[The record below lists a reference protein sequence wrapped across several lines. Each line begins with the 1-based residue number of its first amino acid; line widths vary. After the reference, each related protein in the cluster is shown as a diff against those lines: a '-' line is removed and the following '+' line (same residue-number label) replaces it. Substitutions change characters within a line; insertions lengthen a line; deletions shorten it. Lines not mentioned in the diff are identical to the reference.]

1 MSITLRLMC
10 SNSTRALLQ
19 ELSRGYAARSGHEV
33 GLEVATA
40 KAVRQRIE
48 SGVSADAVVLGS
60 AMIAELA
67 AAGWLVP
74 QSQRPFAA
82 ARVGVAVRRGFPK
95 PDIGSVAALRQTL
108 VSARSIT
115 HTLEG
120 ASGQYVPTLLARLG
134 IAGALQGRIVTRT
147 GGPVGPLVVAGEADL
162 ALQQVPELLGI
173 EGLEVVG
180 LIPEEVQRTFETSS
194 AIFTRSSR
202 ARKARAL
209 LDHFAQAGHGE
220 LFRAHGLEPLG
231 LTAAP
236 AGDALPPGG
245 AAPDRRARVR
255 Q

>member
-1 MSITLRLMC
+1 MTVTLRLMC

-19 ELSRGYAARSGHEV
+19 ELSRGYEARSGQEV

-60 AMIAELA
+60 AMIAELV
-67 AAGWLVP
+67 AAGWLAP
-74 QSQRPFAA
+74 QSQRPFAV

-115 HTLEG
+115 HTIEG
-120 ASGQYVPTLLARLG
+120 ASGQYVPALLDRLG
-134 IAGALQGRIVTRT
+134 IAGALKGRIVTQV
-147 GGPVGPLVVAGEADL
+147 GGPVGPIVVAGEADL

-180 LIPEEVQRTFETSS
+180 PIPEEVQRTFETST

-202 ARKARAL
+202 ASQARAL
-209 LDHFAQAGHGE
+209 LDYLAQPAHGE
-220 LFRAHGLEPLG
+220 VFRAHGLEPLG
-231 LTAAP
+231 W
-236 AGDALPPGG
+236 
-245 AAPDRRARVR
+245 AAPDRRGRVH